1 MDQSREPALNLRLGV
16 NVDHVATL
24 RQARG
29 GHEPEP
35 VAAALLA
42 QSAGAHGITVHLRG
56 DRRHIQERDLRVLKE
71 VLAVPLNVECA
82 ATPEA
87 LEVVIPVR
95 PSWVTLVPENR
106 EELTT
111 QGGLDVIFLQGM
123 LKPVVRELRSAG
135 VRVSLFVD
143 PLLDQVKMAAKLEAD
158 AVELN
163 TGTYSDLAMDS
174 DATPELGRLRDA
186 ARLANRLGLR
196 VLAGHG
202 LTLQNVGPV
211 AAIPEIEELN
221 IGHSLIGRA
230 LLVGLERAV
239 QEMLAAMG
247 EAQP

>member
-1 MDQSREPALNLRLGV
+1 MNLRLGV
-16 NVDHVATL
+16 NIDHVATL

-71 VLAVPLNVECA
+71 VLAIPLNVECA
-82 ATPEA
+82 ATTEA
-87 LEVVIPVR
+87 MEAIIPCR
-95 PSWVTLVPENR
+95 PSWVTLVPESR

-111 QGGLDVIFLQGM
+111 QGGLDAVFLQGM
-123 LKPVVRELRSAG
+123 LKPVVRELRGAG
-135 VRVSLFVD
+135 VHVSLFVD
-143 PLLDQVKMAAKLEAD
+143 PVLDQVKMAAKLEAD

-163 TGTYSDLAMDS
+163 TGTYSDLPMDS
-174 DATPELGRLRDA
+174 DPSSELGRLRDA
-186 ARLANRLGLR
+186 ARLASRLGLR

-202 LTLQNVGPV
+202 LNLQNVGPV

-221 IGHSLIGRA
+221 IGHSIVGRA
-230 LLVGLERAV
+230 VLVGLERAV
-239 QEMLAAMG
+239 EDMLAAMG
-247 EAQP
+247 EARS

>member
-1 MDQSREPALNLRLGV
+1 LNLRLGV

-35 VAAALLA
+35 VTAALLA
-42 QSAGAHGITVHLRG
+42 QGAGAHGITVHLRG
-56 DRRHIQERDLRVLKE
+56 DRRHIQERDLRLLKE

-87 LEVVIPVR
+87 LEAVLPVK
-95 PSWVTLVPENR
+95 PTWVTLVPESR

-111 QGGLDVIFLQGM
+111 QGGLDAIFLQGM

-135 VRVSLFVD
+135 IRVSLFVD
-143 PLLDQVKMAAKLEAD
+143 PVLDQVKMAAKLEAD

-163 TGTYSDLAMDS
+163 TGTYSELPMDA
-174 DATPELGRLRDA
+174 DATLEIGRLRDA
-186 ARLANRLGLR
+186 ARLASRLGLR

-202 LTLQNVGPV
+202 LSPQNVGPV
-211 AAIPEIEELN
+211 CAIPEIEELN

-230 LLVGLERAV
+230 VLVGLERAI
-239 QEMLAAMG
+239 QEMVQAMG
-247 EAQP
+247 EFRA